1 MRKFNGATVAIECE
15 CSLSLST
22 HRVQCYFN
30 LIGLNDRQKYQ
41 YCRKN
46 AHHET
51 GIEIPTLYRVRCAF
65 VKIASATQVKPR
77 RVDCKITAK
86 ID

>member
-22 HRVQCYFN
+22 HRVQCYLN

-51 GIEIPTLYRVRCAF
+51 GIEIPTLYRVRCSL
-65 VKIASATQVKPR
+65 VKTASAS
-77 RVDCKITAK
+77 RVDLCRVY
-86 ID
+86 